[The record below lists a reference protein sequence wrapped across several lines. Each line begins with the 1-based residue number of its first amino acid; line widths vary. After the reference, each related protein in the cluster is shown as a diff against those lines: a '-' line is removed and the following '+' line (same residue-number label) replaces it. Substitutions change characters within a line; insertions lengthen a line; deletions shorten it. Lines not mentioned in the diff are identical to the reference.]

1 MPAYSTAVRT
11 RAEMEAEY
19 GPVPPVSTQ
28 WTIHRAHASVTFVT
42 DDGGEHWT
50 RRSLTYAAERARRE
64 NDDLE
69 MARIQREE
77 K

>member
-1 MPAYSTAVRT
+1 MTHSTAVRT
-11 RAEMEAEY
+11 RAEMEDEH
-19 GPVPPVSTQ
+19 GSCPPSYITT

-42 DDGGEHWT
+42 DDGGAHWT
-50 RRSLTYAAERARRE
+50 RRNLVYAGERARRDE
-64 NDDLE
+64 QALE

>member
-1 MPAYSTAVRT
+1 MSDSTKVRT

-19 GPVPPVSTQ
+19 GSVPPVSTT

-42 DDGGEHWT
+42 DDGGAHWT
-50 RRSLTYAAERARRE
+50 RKELVYAGERARRDE
-64 NDDLE
+64 QAME
-69 MARIQREE
+69 QARIQREE

>member
-1 MPAYSTAVRT
+1 MTHSTKVRT

-19 GPVPPVSTQ
+19 GAVPPVSTV

-42 DDGGEHWT
+42 DDGGAHWT
-50 RRSLTYAAERARRE
+50 RRRLVYAGERAR
-64 NDDLE
+64 NDAHALE
-69 MARIQREE
+69 MTRIQREE

>member
-1 MPAYSTAVRT
+1 MPAHSQAVLT

-19 GPVPPVSTQ
+19 GSIPPFSRV
-28 WTIHRAHASVTFVT
+28 WTIHRAHASVTWYS
-42 DDGGEHWT
+42 DDYGEHWMK
-50 RRSLTYAAERARRE
+50 RSVLHAAERARR
-64 NDDLE
+64 DDAALE

>member
-1 MPAYSTAVRT
+1 MYSTQVKT

-19 GPVPPVSTQ
+19 GSVPPVSAV
-28 WTIHRAHASVTFVT
+28 WTIHSAYGSVTFVT
-42 DDGGEHWT
+42 DDGGDHWIKKGNV
-50 RRSLTYAAERARRE
+50 SAAERARRDE
-64 NDDLE
+64 QALE

>member
-1 MPAYSTAVRT
+1 MHSVKVHT

-19 GPVPPVSTQ
+19 GAVPPVSTM

-42 DDGGEHWT
+42 DDGGDHWQ
-50 RRSLTYAAERARRE
+50 RVRIIHAAERARRDE
-64 NDDLE
+64 QALE

>member
-1 MPAYSTAVRT
+1 MHSTKVLT

-19 GPVPPVSTQ
+19 GPIPPLSNV
-28 WTIHRAHASVTFVT
+28 WTINRAHASVTYVT

-50 RRSLTYAAERARRE
+50 RRDIVHAAERARRDE
-64 NDDLE
+64 ESLE
-69 MARIQREE
+69 MARIQREL

>member
-1 MPAYSTAVRT
+1 MHSVKVHT

-19 GPVPPVSTQ
+19 GAVPPVSTM

-42 DDGGEHWT
+42 DDGGDHWMAVRT
-50 RRSLTYAAERARRE
+50 IHAAERAQRDE
-64 NDDLE
+64 QALE

>member
-1 MPAYSTAVRT
+1 MHSVKVHT

-19 GPVPPVSTQ
+19 GSIPPVTTV
-28 WTIHRAHASVTFVT
+28 WTIHRAHASITFVT
-42 DDGGEHWT
+42 DDDGDHWT
-50 RRSLTYAAERARRE
+50 RRSITHAAERARRDE
-64 NDDLE
+64 QALE